1 MPLTLSELTSHLER
15 LDDGLAARRR
25 GKPPPASTAD
35 DAAPLVSLLT
45 AALSA
50 ALETDAPLRDPPII
64 ATSLHCLASLA
75 AYGGAALAAC
85 NASDA
90 LLALAGAAAAPPADD
105 EHPLPPTVQHLALML
120 LLNLSVAEAGA
131 RRVGRA
137 YSPLLEQLHKGS
149 DDPRSRSLAGSVLEN
164 VAQNAPWLQQLVQQP
179 RGKLQQVS
187 PAAMLATFAQL
198 EAGIAAG
205 DGPPCAPGNR
215 RLPPALARRHAART

>member
-1 MPLTLSELTSHLER
+1 M
-15 LDDGLAARRR
+15 
-25 GKPPPASTAD
+25 
-35 DAAPLVSLLT
+35 
-45 AALSA
+45 
-50 ALETDAPLRDPPII
+50 
-64 ATSLHCLASLA
+64 
-75 AYGGAALAAC
+75 
-85 NASDA
+85 
-90 LLALAGAAAAPPADD
+90 
-105 EHPLPPTVQHLALML
+105 
-120 LLNLSVAEAGA
+120 AGA

-198 EAGIAAG
+198 DAGIAAG

-215 RLPPALARRHAART
+215 RLPAALSAAGYATVMAGKWHLGFARPMDTPAGRGFDAFLGFFEGGEDYCKAQPSLGFC